1 MVGEEHLT
9 NLFKLCEWLGVPG
22 SVCLELVSKQKQV
35 LAGFSASHKGEDAKT
50 GFLLGCKLL
59 QARTMF

>member
-9 NLFKLCEWLGVPG
+9 SLSSVSGCGFPG
-22 SVCLELVSKQKQV
+22 SVCLELVSKGKEV

-50 GFLLGCKLL
+50 DFLLGCKLL